1 MPNPQIKSCLCESA
15 TRIIKA
21 LNQEIIST
29 IPNTDKT
36 NVKSNVQSKRD
47 LGIRDIKRSELR
59 VQPSQ
64 RK

>member
-1 MPNPQIKSCLCESA
+1 MPNPPIKSGLCESA

-21 LNQEIIST
+21 LNHEIIST

-36 NVKSNVQSKRD
+36 NAKSNVQSKRD